1 MRTQIHPEDVV
12 IPMPRRTIS
21 CPNCGFLQ
29 RKRVDT
35 CKRCGVETE
44 QSNRRTNAYLFR
56 IGFSVL
62 VALGF
67 YAYVSRVIPGIGR

>member
-1 MRTQIHPEDVV
+1 
-12 IPMPRRTIS
+12 MPRRTIS

-29 RKRVDT
+29 RKRDDT
-35 CKRCGVETE
+35 CERCGVQTE
-44 QSNRRTNAYLFR
+44 QSKRRTNAYLLR

-67 YAYVSRVIPGIGR
+67 YAYMSRVIPGISG